1 LHGIEALQARAKD
14 NNNEEMPAEKKM
26 SD

>member
-1 LHGIEALQARAKD
+1 LHGIETLQVRAED
-14 NNNEEMPAEKKM
+14 NNNEEIHPEKKM